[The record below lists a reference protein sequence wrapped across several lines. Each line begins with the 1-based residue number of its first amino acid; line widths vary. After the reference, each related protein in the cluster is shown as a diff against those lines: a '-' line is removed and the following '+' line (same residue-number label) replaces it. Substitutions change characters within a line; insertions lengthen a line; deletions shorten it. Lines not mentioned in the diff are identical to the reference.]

1 MDLVSVPKVR
11 LVSEIANEISANWKN
26 VNYAA
31 KPYLSAMRQ
40 LYSVDD
46 KYGVDTGK
54 SIVSYF
60 LSNAS
65 GFRGEKAKELKAELK
80 KMYKL

>member
-1 MDLVSVPKVR
+1 MNSVPKVR
-11 LVSEIANEISANWKN
+11 LVSEIAIEISANWKN

-31 KPYLSAMRQ
+31 KPYLDAMRQ

-46 KYGVDTGK
+46 KFGVDSGK

-80 KMYKL
+80 KMYKI